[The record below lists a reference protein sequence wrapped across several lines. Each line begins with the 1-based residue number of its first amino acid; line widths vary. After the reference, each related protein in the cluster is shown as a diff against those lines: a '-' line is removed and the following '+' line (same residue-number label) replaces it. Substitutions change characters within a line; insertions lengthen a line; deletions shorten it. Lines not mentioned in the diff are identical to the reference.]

1 MRTIAE
7 RWKASR
13 VDVTEATVTYHRSAL
28 NRAQPLLDRPV
39 DTITPADVAALVAA
53 LSAAGKARATIRKTV
68 TVLSMVFDHA
78 GITPNPARDRIRVR
92 LSRETRPEISPPT
105 HEHVQDVHAVL
116 APAYKLPLVVLDA
129 TGMRVGELEQLT
141 WGDVNEERGRWRVS
155 QAVAKTRRG
164 RWVTTCLRS
173 SSSLSRRSVRAT
185 TGYLIAWCSRR
196 SVLIVSGRR

>member
-68 TVLSMVFDHA
+68 TVPSMVFDHA
-78 GITPNPARDRIRVR
+78 GITPNPARDRIR
-92 LSRETRPEISPPT
+92 
-105 HEHVQDVHAVL
+105 A
-116 APAYKLPLVVLDA
+116 
-129 TGMRVGELEQLT
+129 
-141 WGDVNEERGRWRVS
+141 
-155 QAVAKTRRG
+155 
-164 RWVTTCLRS
+164 
-173 SSSLSRRSVRAT
+173 
-185 TGYLIAWCSRR
+185 
-196 SVLIVSGRR
+196 